1 MLGLGGRDDT
11 EDAAYWEAMGDV
23 IPEAKLKIW
32 GALEAAL
39 DKYQ

>member
-32 GALEAAL
+32 GALETAL
-39 DKYQ
+39 NKYQ